1 MDFVARREQLQQAML
16 ENDLDGLVYGL
27 GANLQYFSGLSFEW
41 SREHEPEEPQCLL
54 VLARGEEPRVVVAW
68 DSPVRPIGTDL
79 EFLVVRSLGELLT
92 LLTKWLA
99 KGKRIGTSRT
109 AESFLTSIITSAIPE
124 AQCVAA
130 EWLGEEIRLVKSAEE
145 IALLREAAILTDKV
159 MGEIVGHIKPGI
171 TQLELQQKLA
181 EAGSQLG
188 AQGVSFPPAALYVK
202 SGSEPL
208 ENPFVYPKEEG
219 LVEGTSIAFDF
230 GFVLNGY
237 CSDFGRSFYC
247 GAAPDHIA
255 GAYRALQQAHCHLIS
270 EMKPGLPIAD
280 MYGILIAKL
289 DELGY
294 GDRLRARLP
303 DGTLGHQIGV
313 DLHENPW
320 IRPTSEGVLKPGMV
334 MCIEPKVWLPGEYY
348 LRVEDMVLVTES
360 GAESLTNF
368 DRQKFELG
376 SGLPF

>member
-1 MDFVARREQLQQAML
+1 MDFAVRREQLQQAML
-16 ENDLDGLVYGL
+16 QNNLDGLVYGL

-54 VLARGEEPRVVVAW
+54 VLARGEKPRVVVAW
-68 DSPVRPIGTDL
+68 DSPVRPNDSDL

-92 LLTKWLA
+92 LLAKWLGT
-99 KGKRIGTSRT
+99 GKHFGTSRT

-124 AQCVAA
+124 AQCVNA

-145 IALLREAAILTDKV
+145 ITRLREVAVLTDKV
-159 MGEIVGHIKPGI
+159 MGEIVGYIKPGV

-181 EAGSQLG
+181 EAGSRLG
-188 AQGVSFPPAALYVK
+188 VQAVSFPPAALYVK
-202 SGSEPL
+202 SGCEPL
-208 ENPFVYPKEEG
+208 ENPFVYPQEEG
-219 LVEGTSIAFDF
+219 LVAGTSIAFDF

-247 GAAPDHIA
+247 GTPPEHIS
-255 GAYRALQQAHCHLIS
+255 GAYHALQEAHCHLIS
-270 EMKPGLPIAD
+270 NMKPGLRIAE
-280 MYGILIAKL
+280 MYRILITKL

-320 IRPTSEGVLKPGMV
+320 IRPTSEGVLKAGMV

-348 LRVEDMVLVTES
+348 LRVEDMVLITES
-360 GAESLTNF
+360 GAESLTKF
-368 DRQKFELG
+368 DRQLFELG
-376 SGLPF
+376 